1 MRLLKKEIEIIKTV
15 IAKYDES
22 ARIHLFGSRVSDSK
36 RGGDIDLLVFSD
48 KLEYDENL
56 RIKIELKELLG
67 EQKIDLVFAKDKSD
81 PFVDLVYDSSVR
93 IQ

>member
-1 MRLLKKEIEIIKTV
+1 MRLLKKEVEIIKTV

-48 KLEYDENL
+48 KLKYDENL

-67 EQKIDLVFAKDKSD
+67 DQKIDLVVAKDKSN
-81 PFVDLVYDSSVR
+81 PFIDLIYDSSER

>member
-1 MRLLKKEIEIIKTV
+1 MRLLKKELEIIKTV
-15 IAKYDES
+15 ITKYDES
-22 ARIHLFGSRVSDSK
+22 AKIHLFGSRVNDNK

-48 KLEYDENL
+48 KLEYDSNL

-67 EQKIDLVFAKDKSD
+67 DQKIDLVVAKDKSN
-81 PFVDLVYDSSVR
+81 PFIDLVYDSSER

>member
-1 MRLLKKEIEIIKTV
+1 MRLIKKELEIIKTV
-15 IAKYDES
+15 IAKHDKS

-48 KLEYDENL
+48 KLKYDENL

-67 EQKIDLVFAKDKSD
+67 DQKIDLVVAKDKSN
-81 PFVDLVYDSSVR
+81 PFIDLVYDSSER